1 MTEEQ
6 TVHIADDDE
15 DDRMLIKEALEEVN
29 PNVTVVEASDG
40 RELIENVNNDDDN
53 SNSVVLLD
61 MNMPRMNGIETI
73 KELKSTPELADLP
86 AIMLSTSSNPDLK
99 RKALEAG
106 ADDFIVKPNNFKAL
120 LDIARNILVRF
131 FRHR

>member
-131 FRHR
+131 FRRR

>member
-15 DDRMLIKEALEEVN
+15 DDRMLIKDALEEVN
-29 PNVTVVEASDG
+29 PNVTVVEATDG
-40 RELIENVNNDDDN
+40 RELIENVNNEADT
-53 SNSVVLLD
+53 SNTVVLLD

-73 KELKSTPELADLP
+73 KELKSTPELADVP

-99 RKALEAG
+99 KKALEAG

-120 LDIARNILVRF
+120 LDIAQNILLRF
-131 FRHR
+131 FRRS